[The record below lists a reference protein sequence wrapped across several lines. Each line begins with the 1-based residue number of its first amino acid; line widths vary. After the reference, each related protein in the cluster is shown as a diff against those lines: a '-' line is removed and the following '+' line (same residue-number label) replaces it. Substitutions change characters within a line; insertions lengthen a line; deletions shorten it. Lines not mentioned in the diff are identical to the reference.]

1 MIKILKNKMCLG
13 EKVEHKSLNS
23 PGGYSVPTTAAA
35 APPQLLHFN
44 LVEYLGGALS
54 AGSVF
59 QLGD

>member
-1 MIKILKNKMCLG
+1 MGLRQ
-13 EKVEHKSLNS
+13 KVEHKSLNS
-23 PGGYSVPTTAAA
+23 QEGFSVPTTVEA
-35 APPQLLHFN
+35 PQLLHFN